1 MILRVRTKK
10 KTMIDQQGGLG
21 LLLVATRQTQSHLFR
36 AIEYMAISEQQLL
49 IVRRINGKYKVH
61 QIQPVIKIEYN

>member
-49 IVRRINGKYKVH
+49 IIRRINGKYKVH
-61 QIQPVIKIEYN
+61 QILPVIKIEYN